1 MLKKAGIVVAAATA
15 GLLAL
20 SPLAFAH
27 DKGGYDETDKKHH
40 SVSQPVVVNQ
50 ESTSRSV
57 DCDFEQETDNSIDQ
71 EGEGGDSLL
80 GLGGLVTNLA
90 TPVNTNLQVQAP
102 IGSCNNLEDLVDV
115 NVEDNF
121 QDNSTTEESV
131 SESIE
136 DSFNEG

>member
-27 DKGGYDETDKKHH
+27 DDKGGYDETDKHH
-40 SVSQPVVVNQ
+40 SVSEPAVVNQ

-80 GLGGLVTNLA
+80 GLGGLVTNTAIPL
-90 TPVNTNLQVQAP
+90 NTNIQAEVP
-102 IGSCNNLEDLVDV
+102 IASCN
-115 NVEDNF
+115 NVEDN
-121 QDNSTTEESV
+121 DETTSV
-131 SESIE
+131 E
-136 DSFNEG
+136 DSFNTED